1 MFFRLLF
8 IGCFLGLSLGSA
20 AVHATV
26 VVHSL
31 KEQVKG
37 WHTTLDASYASSSTT
52 VDKTDYKGSF
62 RLSNNDE
69 SRQWLLFGNLAY
81 SDVNGKANDDSTL
94 LHGRY
99 IRKNVLADVNIELF
113 VQRETDDFEVLAQRR
128 LYGGGLSLL
137 NQFDGLAFHSLA
149 GIMNE
154 REEHLSDP
162 SQDRDLT
169 RFTLSSQLQYQL
181 PNKAV
186 LTAVVYFQPSTSD
199 MSDYRST
206 FKADIAFPLVDRL
219 ELKVGYSWRYN
230 GEAFVGV
237 PPIKRAFTTGVSYH
251 F

>member
-1 MFFRLLF
+1 MFSRVFF
-8 IGCFLGLSLGSA
+8 VGACLGFTLASA

-62 RLSNNDE
+62 RVSNNDA

-81 SDVNGKANDDSTL
+81 SDVDGKTNDDSTL

-99 IRKNVLADVNIELF
+99 IHKNVWADANIELF
-113 VQRETDDFEVLAQRR
+113 VQREKDDFEVLAQRR
-128 LYGGGLSLL
+128 LYGGGLSILS
-137 NQFDGLAFHSLA
+137 QFDSLTFHSMA
-149 GIMNE
+149 GVMNE
-154 REEHLSDP
+154 REQHLSDP
-162 SQDRDLT
+162 TQDRELT
-169 RFTLSSQLQYQL
+169 RFTLSSQVQYQL
-181 PNKAV
+181 PNKAL
-186 LTAVVYFQPSTSD
+186 LTAVAYFQPSTSD

-219 ELKVGYSWRYN
+219 ELKIGYSWRYN
-230 GEAFVGV
+230 GEAFIGV